1 MLSTELWEEENK
13 STVCNQC
20 IRSRTH
26 AQYVIS
32 VVTLTACRCFLL
44 LSEFWCK
51 KSAQLQSLNFN
62 IRMMVN
68 VLIWPHKCQSTNM
81 TNFLSW
87 VYFHSIVV
95 NVKLIDATVLTMRSV
110 SYLTNKQKHCI
121 RLQFARKFQSQYFF
135 MNLQNAKFVTKNWA
149 LEHHI
154 ILQKWVIQKT

>member
-13 STVCNQC
+13 STVCDQC

-44 LSEFWCK
+44 LSEFWCE

-68 VLIWPHKCQSTNM
+68 VWYDHINASLPIWLTFCHEST
-81 TNFLSW
+81 F
-87 VYFHSIVV
+87 
-95 NVKLIDATVLTMRSV
+95 
-110 SYLTNKQKHCI
+110 
-121 RLQFARKFQSQYFF
+121 
-135 MNLQNAKFVTKNWA
+135 
-149 LEHHI
+149 
-154 ILQKWVIQKT
+154 IQL